1 MNKKL
6 YYTICSSV
14 ISAFFIVFI
23 ILFTFFSINKSN
35 VNINPEIQKNSNIQ
49 NITMDINQEKQNEH
63 FLVICENEKLIVYHI
78 SDKGEKTFYDN
89 LNINVFQLRKSDQ
102 EAFLKGV
109 TIKDKI
115 ELAHL
120 IEDYT
125 S

>member
-6 YYTICSSV
+6 YYIICSSV

-23 ILFTFFSINKSN
+23 ILFTVFSISN
-35 VNINPEIQKNSNIQ
+35 NNIKHEQKNNSRMQNSAMNINF
-49 NITMDINQEKQNEH
+49 EKQTEH
-63 FLVICENEKLIVYHI
+63 FLVICENENLIVYHI
-78 SDKGEKTFYDN
+78 SDEGEKTFYDR
-89 LNINVFQLRKSDQ
+89 LSIDTSHLRKSDK

-109 TIKDKI
+109 TLKDKI